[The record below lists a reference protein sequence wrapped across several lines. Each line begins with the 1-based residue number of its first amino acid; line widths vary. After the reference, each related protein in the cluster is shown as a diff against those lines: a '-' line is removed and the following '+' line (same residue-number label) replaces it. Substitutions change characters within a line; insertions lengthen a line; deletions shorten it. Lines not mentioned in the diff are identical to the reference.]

1 MTDPRQEGQAVG
13 ERTVYLDLSGVIKST
28 KEFSNMAIDLAA
40 EAGTK
45 GISPEFLLCILRKI
59 FCLVN
64 LYNESKRWLQPYPRR
79 LRRPFQKQHGHQLI
93 LKHIQ

>member
-1 MTDPRQEGQAVG
+1 
-13 ERTVYLDLSGVIKST
+13 
-28 KEFSNMAIDLAA
+28 MAIDLAA

-45 GISPEFLLCILRKI
+45 VISPEFLLCILHMT
-59 FCLVN
+59 FCFVN
-64 LYNESKRWLQPYPRR
+64 LYNESKQWLQPYSQR